1 MQTDYY
7 ELLGVSREADTDE
20 IKRAYRT
27 LARQYHPDI
36 NKDPEAE
43 GRFKKIAEAYETL
56 SDPEKKREYDYRGQ
70 GFSGFTPVEDLF
82 SHFTQQHAP
91 ARPRRGADI
100 QQIVDLTFEESV
112 FGTTKAIR
120 YLKQSA
126 CQSCKGTGSRDGQS
140 KKCLR
145 CQGHGRITVH
155 RKLGPITVQ
164 ENVMCPECSGQGVKI
179 EQACTTCSGS
189 GLTTQDSVINLT
201 IPPGALTGTTLNAE
215 GQGHCSA
222 RGIGPSGN
230 LLVLINVK
238 KHPNLEVEAGTL
250 NLKYKL
256 KLNVLHTLIG
266 TSVKIKAPDYRLNT
280 LTEITL
286 TIPPGTGVAKK
297 FRVAQK
303 GLKHIQQPDYIGDLI
318 LDIDY
323 TVPAISDPETVQK
336 IQNLIAGSGL

>member
-120 YLKQSA
+120 YLSVSPVKGLDRGMGSLRSA
-126 CQSCKGTGSRDGQS
+126 YDVRAMDELLS
-140 KKCLR
+140 
-145 CQGHGRITVH
+145 TVNWDLLPY
-155 RKLGPITVQ
+155 RK
-164 ENVMCPECSGQGVKI
+164 
-179 EQACTTCSGS
+179 
-189 GLTTQDSVINLT
+189 
-201 IPPGALTGTTLNAE
+201 TL
-215 GQGHCSA
+215 C
-222 RGIGPSGN
+222 
-230 LLVLINVK
+230 V
-238 KHPNLEVEAGTL
+238 
-250 NLKYKL
+250 
-256 KLNVLHTLIG
+256 LNV
-266 TSVKIKAPDYRLNT
+266 VD
-280 LTEITL
+280 
-286 TIPPGTGVAKK
+286 
-297 FRVAQK
+297 K
-303 GLKHIQQPDYIGDLI
+303 GLR
-318 LDIDY
+318 
-323 TVPAISDPETVQK
+323 
-336 IQNLIAGSGL
+336 